1 MVFYPAKGVL
11 AKSFTEV
18 FFPGFFKAKMSA
30 TQFKI
35 SWSYVQDSEQKSQKS
50 IFASLVCVYISYFI
64 FAIVVP
70 FLFAPNVGSE
80 CQSML
85 PLIVYAGYGGFLI
98 ISLVIEMIT
107 YFNVK
112 SSLKLEGGGSM
123 LSCNSYL
130 MAKQLQG

>member
-1 MVFYPAKGVL
+1 M
-11 AKSFTEV
+11 
-18 FFPGFFKAKMSA
+18 
-30 TQFKI
+30 
-35 SWSYVQDSEQKSQKS
+35 
-50 IFASLVCVYISYFI
+50 CVYISYFI
-64 FAIVVP
+64 FAIIVP

-85 PLIVYAGYGGFLI
+85 PLTVYAGYGGFLI
-98 ISLVIEMIT
+98 ISLVIEMVT

-112 SSLKLEGGGSM
+112 SSLKLEEGGSM